1 VLRRRARH
9 RHAHPAGLATLR
21 RLVPL
26 AAVLALAFPAGA
38 SAAVERAAAGDVE
51 AEFSY
56 EKVTDTEY
64 RDVRLKIARA
74 GVTAFDEEVP
84 AVCDYPRGCL
94 PMPAAPETGD
104 SLVVED
110 LDGDAEPEVLLD
122 LYTGGAHC
130 CLYTFFYAYRP
141 SAGTYV
147 LSRHGWADSGY
158 TLRDLD
164 ADGKPEFHSYDAR
177 FAYRFTAYAFS
188 VFPVQ
193 IWRYRDG
200 HLTDVTR
207 RFPRELR
214 RDARTNKKLSSRTR
228 DNADADIRGVLAAYL
243 ADKYLLGQGRSGWRL
258 VRRAVRRGEV
268 HKLDRFDSNP
278 AGRSYLRRLRRFL
291 KRTGYIH

>member
-1 VLRRRARH
+1 VKRLV
-9 RHAHPAGLATLR
+9 AGLIA
-21 RLVPL
+21 PIGCAIL
-26 AAVLALAFPAGA
+26 AAAA
-38 SAAVERAAAGDVE
+38 SAAVERASAGDVS
-51 AEFSY
+51 AELSY
-56 EKVTDTEY
+56 EKVSDVEY
-64 RDVRLKIARA
+64 RDVRLKIVRA
-74 GVTAFDEEVP
+74 DVTALDAEVP
-84 AVCDYPRGCL
+84 APCRDCPTI
-94 PMPAAPETGD
+94 PAAPDEGR
-104 SLVVED
+104 SLVVQD
-110 LDGDAEPEVLLD
+110 LDGDSEPEVLVD

-130 CLYTFFYAYRP
+130 CTFTQIYAWRD
-141 SAGTYV
+141 SDITYV
-147 LSRHGWADSGY
+147 RSKHGWRDSGY

-164 ADGKPEFHSYDAR
+164 RDGKPELHSYDAR
-177 FAYRFTAYAFS
+177 FAYEFTAYAFS

-214 RDARTNKKLSSRTR
+214 RDARTNKRLYRRTR

-268 HKLDRFDSNP
+268 RKFGRFDSNP

-291 KRTGYIH
+291 KQTGYNP

>member
-9 RHAHPAGLATLR
+9 RHADPEALATLR

-38 SAAVERAAAGDVE
+38 SAARSVESATVGDVH
-51 AEFSY
+51 AELSY
-56 EKVTDTEY
+56 EKVSDVEF
-64 RDVRLKIARA
+64 RDVRLKIVRA
-74 GVTAFDEEVP
+74 GVTALDKEVP
-84 AVCDYPRGCL
+84 APCRDCPTI
-94 PMPAAPETGD
+94 PAASDTGD
-104 SLVVED
+104 SLVIHD
-110 LDGDAEPEVLLD
+110 LDGDGEPEVLVD
-122 LYTGGAHC
+122 LFTGGAHC
-130 CLYTFFYAYRP
+130 CTFTQIYAWND
-141 SAGTYV
+141 ADITYV
-147 LSRHGWADSGY
+147 RSKHGWRDSGY

-164 ADGKPEFHSYDAR
+164 NDGKPEFHSYDAR
-177 FAYRFTAYAFS
+177 FAFEFTAYAFS

-207 RFPRELR
+207 RFHRELR
-214 RDARTNKKLSSRTR
+214 RDARMNKRLYRRTR
-228 DNADADIRGVLAAYL
+228 DNSDADIRGVLAAYL
-243 ADKYLLGQGRSGWRL
+243 ADKYLLGQGRSGWLL

-291 KRTGYIH
+291 KRTNYIH